1 MNSITRPKIERRTPK
16 AHYVAVLQP
25 SIVGEW
31 RVLFPDAPD
40 CEAHGFTAQDATLVA
55 VTALARYAEEQG
67 DRFPMPRPLSQIEC
81 DREWLSRNEIDLI
94 RSVVIMVPLFARADE
109 T

>member
-1 MNSITRPKIERRTPK
+1 MNSITRPKIERRMPK

-31 RVLFPDAPD
+31 QVLFPDVPA
-40 CEAHGFTAQDATLVA
+40 CEAHGFTAQDATFA
-55 VTALARYAEEQG
+55 AATALARCAEEQG
-67 DRFPMPRPLSQIEC
+67 DRFPTPRPLSQIEC
-81 DREWLSRNEIDLI
+81 DREWLSSNKIDLI